1 MRYLITGNTGFKGS
15 WLSLMLKYL
24 GNEVYG
30 LALTPNNNSLYNL
43 VGIKNII
50 DRQDFVDIRD
60 QNQVEKYFRRID
72 PDFIFH
78 LAAQPL
84 VQESY
89 KNPRL
94 TIETNAM
101 GTFNVLEATQN
112 LESIKGVLIVTTD
125 KVYKNYEQIEGY
137 KEENSLGGQDPYSA
151 SKAMADIITHSW
163 AKSFA
168 KFPVVTARAGNVI
181 GGGDFSQNRLIPDIF
196 ESIQKRNK
204 LQIRNPTA
212 IRPWQHVLDCLNGYL
227 TLANNFENVENGSA
241 WNFGPDQ
248 ESIKSVEDILNFVK
262 KTYDGQL
269 DWIKDEN
276 NHPHESSVLTLDS
289 AKSKKYL
296 QWKNKL
302 DFEETLKWCFDWYE
316 ELKTGKSIGDLTAK
330 QITEYF
336 KL

>member
-60 QNQVEKYFRRID
+60 HIQVEKYFSRID

>member
-112 LESIKGVLIVTTD
+112 LEAIKGVLIVTTD